1 MIPYFFFILDQCAA
15 RAYAALGVLLDYMPV
30 PVLQRKSHFKAP
42 HMDEQKC
49 ENQTFLFWLKQM
61 PAILHCQ
68 RLVGFF
74 GSSDFL
80 ERTFRI

>member
-49 ENQTFLFWLKQM
+49 ENQTFLSWRQQVLFCTAKDMLD
-61 PAILHCQ
+61 A
-68 RLVGFF
+68 
-74 GSSDFL
+74 
-80 ERTFRI
+80 

>member
-1 MIPYFFFILDQCAA
+1 MILFFFIMVQCAA

-80 ERTFRI
+80 ERTFQI